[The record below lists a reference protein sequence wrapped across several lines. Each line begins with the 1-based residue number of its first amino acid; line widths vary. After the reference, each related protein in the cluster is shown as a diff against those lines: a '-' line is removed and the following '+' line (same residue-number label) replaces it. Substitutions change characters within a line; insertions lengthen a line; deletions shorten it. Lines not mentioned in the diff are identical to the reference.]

1 MSQFIYLHKQAWA
14 SLKKKIGFVATV
26 VVTMGTTLGALLCV
40 LTLGHLLLVEPLP
53 YPEQNK
59 LYRVGHILDDN
70 KGEISADAFTYPGL
84 IHLYK
89 NQEVFEQASL
99 TSYSQSVLTSLPNQP
114 RLLIGYTTPEWFSLL
129 GVKMALGRPFEATEA
144 LDTFNPVAILSYDTW
159 VKEFSQSPD
168 ILQQKV
174 TFEGVSFSVVGVL
187 SKDFIEPQLGTT
199 GSDMHAWLPWDFNQ
213 QTRFKDSW
221 GNIHGA
227 LTYIGKIKSG
237 VSATQA
243 EQVLSPLLND
253 TWQEKV
259 VGSDFF
265 KGWTISSEVRSLKS
279 IILGD
284 SERMLFFMIAGV
296 LGLLIIASANI
307 ANLFM
312 SRTAEQQ
319 RQLAIYAALGAKK
332 RHLFRNL
339 FAESTVL
346 MAISILVALIIS
358 SAGFYLMQTQF
369 ASVLP
374 RVNELTLNLFT
385 FGSAFLF
392 AGLFALTFAY
402 LSTKMINY
410 KALSSMLQSSG
421 KGTGVQVSKR
431 FRQVLIVTQVAIAT
445 VLIFAN
451 ISLFKNAVKIIQ
463 EPMGFEVDNM
473 VSVVFSTSTSPAP
486 TAEESA
492 IAMAQL
498 KSELQQ
504 LPQVKS
510 VSQATSPL
518 NNFQLNAITD
528 PVTNLSFTPDYKQV
542 DAQYFTQ
549 IGQPLMEGRL
559 MSAADIKDQNR
570 VAIINDVFAKNLRED
585 GNVIGIE
592 LDSSG
597 DIYTVIGVVKGV
609 KLPGHSDIRSR
620 MYFPSPQSHRQ
631 MNLTL
636 EPNQSVTREQVVA
649 AIKEVSNAYA
659 LFNLSMLPQTRN
671 NILFPQFAAAVST
684 AALAAITLFLGGV
697 GLYGILSYSTQMRR
711 FEIGTRMAIGAKR
724 KHLINLIVRDNT
736 VVILI
741 GIIMSIIVMTVIYLF
756 NQELLAEYIDVG
768 LIPVFVFTLLAIGS
782 LALFACYWPL
792 RQYINHP
799 AIHMLRGSD

>member
-59 LYRVGHILDDN
+59 LYRVGHVLDDN

-99 TSYSQSVLTSLPNQP
+99 TAYSQSVLTSSPSQP
-114 RLLIGYTTPEWFSLL
+114 RLFVGYTTPEWFSLF

-144 LDTFNPVAILSYDTW
+144 LDTHNPVAILSYKAW
-159 VKEFSQSPD
+159 VEEFNQNPK

-174 TFEGVSFSVVGVL
+174 TFDGVSFSIVGVL
-187 SKDFIEPQLGTT
+187 SKDFIEPQLRAT
-199 GSDMHAWLPWDFNQ
+199 GSDMHAWLPWDYNQ

-227 LTYIGKIKSG
+227 LTYVGKIKPG
-237 VSATQA
+237 ISAIQA

-259 VGSDFF
+259 IGDDFF
-265 KGWTISSEVRSLKS
+265 KGWTISSKVESLKS
-279 IILGD
+279 IIIGD

-332 RHLFRNL
+332 RHLFRSL

-369 ASVLP
+369 ARILP
-374 RVNELTLNLFT
+374 RVSELSINLFT
-385 FGSAFLF
+385 FSSAFLF
-392 AGLFALTFAY
+392 AGIFALTFAFI
-402 LSTKMINY
+402 STKMINY
-410 KALSSMLQSSG
+410 KALNSMLQSSG

-451 ISLFKNAVKIIQ
+451 ISLFKNAVKIIK
-463 EPMGFEVDNM
+463 EPLGFEVDNM
-473 VSVVFSTSTSPAP
+473 VNVVLSTATSPVP
-486 TAEESA
+486 SSEEIAASMVQVKSA
-492 IAMAQL
+492 L
-498 KSELQQ
+498 EQ

-510 VSQATSPL
+510 VSRAVSPL
-518 NNFQLNAITD
+518 SNFQLIAITD
-528 PVTNLSFTPDYKQV
+528 PVTNLSFTPDYKHV
-542 DAQYFTQ
+542 DSQYFQQ
-549 IGQPLMEGRL
+549 IGQPLIEGEF
-559 MSAADIKDQNR
+559 MSAADIKDRNR
-570 VAIINDVFAKNLRED
+570 VAVVNEVFANKLRED
-585 GNVIGIE
+585 GDVIGIKI
-592 LDSSG
+592 DSSG
-597 DIYTVIGVVKGV
+597 DIYTVIGIIKGV
-609 KLPGHSDIRSR
+609 KLPGQPVIRSR
-620 MYFPSPQSHRQ
+620 VYFPSILDQGQ

-649 AIKEVSNAYA
+649 AINGVSSAYA
-659 LFNLSMLPQTRN
+659 LFNLSVLPQTKN
-671 NILFPQFAAAVST
+671 NLLFPQFAAAIST

-724 KHLINLIVRDNT
+724 QHLINLIVRDNT

-741 GIIMSIIVMTVIYLF
+741 GIIMSIIVMAIIYLF
-756 NQELLAEYIDVG
+756 NQELLAEYIDIS
-768 LIPVFVFTLLAIGS
+768 LIPVFALTLLAIGS

-799 AIHMLRGSD
+799 AIHMLRGND